1 MAHEESIRVRFRD
14 VDAMQHVNN
23 AVYFT
28 WMEAARTEYYMGLRK
43 TQRVEDVD
51 IIIARA
57 TCEYV
62 RGVRL
67 GETVTVRVWPSRVGT
82 TSFDLSY
89 DLRVGQE
96 LVARGLT
103 VQVCFD
109 YAAHAKKPVSS
120 QLRKVL
126 DAELEDAVVAA

>member
-1 MAHEESIRVRFRD
+1 MTHEESIRVRFRD

-28 WMEAARTEYYMGLRK
+28 WMETARTEYYMRMRAI
-43 TQRVEDVD
+43 QRLEDVD

-62 RGVRL
+62 RGVRF
-67 GETVTVRVWPSRVGT
+67 GETVKVRVWPSRIGT

-89 DLRVGQE
+89 ELLVGKE
-96 LVARGLT
+96 VVARGLT

-109 YAAHAKKPVSS
+109 YETHAKKEIPSA
-120 QLRKVL
+120 LREVL
-126 DAELEDAVVAA
+126 AADREDVVVAK